1 MLAPN
6 DNFYLQQAEPVK
18 SCLFALRDLIL
29 AADQEVSETTKYGM
43 PCFVVQKKAFCYLWT
58 DKKSGEP
65 YILFVEGKHLMHRSL
80 EQGDRSRMKILR
92 IDPVQDLPLK
102 LISSIIEE
110 AIGLYRN
117 EGIKTK

>member
-6 DNFYLQQAEPVK
+6 DNFYLQKAEPVK

-29 AADQEVSETTKYGM
+29 VADQEVSETTKYGM
-43 PCFVVQKKAFCYLWT
+43 PCFVVQKRAFCYLWT

-65 YILFVEGKHLMHRSL
+65 YILFVEGKHLTHRSL
-80 EQGDRSRMKILR
+80 EQEDRSRMKILR
-92 IDPVQDLPLK
+92 TDPDMDLPIE
-102 LISSIIEE
+102 LINTILNQ

-117 EGIKTK
+117 